1 MRGRYLLCGQCTD
14 IGGRSVL
21 RTIATTPE
29 IMDSCFALLRLST
42 GVCRRAA
49 ALIGHG
55 VIQQVACYDSLRTT
69 TDGAVRTAAPR
80 EEVVAQTIKETVMA
94 HTCPAISSHTVT
106 SHMVKSRKSAF
117 AAVALVGTTALASPA
132 AADSVADFYAGKT
145 ITILMGTG
153 PGGSFDLYGRLIAQ
167 YYSKHIPGNPNF
179 IVEHMPGH
187 GGANAANHVYGV
199 AAQDGTEILLS
210 HAIPLAE
217 KLEAG
222 SGIKFESR
230 KMHWLGA
237 YDAIAQSMTVWH
249 TAPAKTLDDLKT
261 KDMTIGAFNK
271 NHLTY
276 QWAALTKDVLGTKYK
291 IVAGYRSG
299 ADCNIAMERGEIAGW
314 VASWENI
321 IGTRPQWIKEKKVR
335 MLVQYTLERQQD
347 LQDVPTLLELAP
359 PDKRDLVDFIVA
371 GTPISR
377 AMAVGPGVPADRVAA
392 LRKGFDA
399 LMKDPEFLADAKK
412 RNLHIHPRD
421 AKATHALVDKIIG
434 ASPELV
440 NRVAKAIGMQTQ
452 AKL

>member
-1 MRGRYLLCGQCTD
+1 MAQTNMVETVMMQTR
-14 IGGRSVL
+14 
-21 RTIATTPE
+21 RTIASRT
-29 IMDSCFALLRLST
+29 IASAAIAL
-42 GVCRRAA
+42 AA
-49 ALIGHG
+49 A
-55 VIQQVACYDSLRTT
+55 
-69 TDGAVRTAAPR
+69 
-80 EEVVAQTIKETVMA
+80 
-94 HTCPAISSHTVT
+94 
-106 SHMVKSRKSAF
+106 
-117 AAVALVGTTALASPA
+117 TALASPA
-132 AADSVADFYAGKT
+132 AADSAADFYKGKT
-145 ITILMGTG
+145 IVILMGTG
-153 PGGSFDLYGRLIAQ
+153 PGGSFDLYGHLIAQ
-167 YYSKHIPGNPNF
+167 YYSKHIPGHPSF

-210 HAIPLAE
+210 HSIPLAE
-217 KLEAG
+217 RLEGG
-222 SGIKFESR
+222 SGIQFESR

-237 YDAIAQSMTVWH
+237 YDAISQSLTLWH

-276 QWAALTKDVLGTKYK
+276 QWAALTKDVLGSKYK

-335 MLVQYTLERQQD
+335 MLVQYTLERQPD

-359 PDKRDLVDFIVA
+359 PAKRDIVDFIVA

-377 AMAVGPGVPADRVAA
+377 AMAVGPKVPADRVAA

-399 LMKDPEFLADAKK
+399 LMKDPDFLAEAKK

-421 AKATHALVDKIIG
+421 AKATQALVDKIIG

-440 NRVAKAIGMQTQ
+440 NRVKKAIGMQTQ